1 MPVLNFDDKTTVII
15 VSNCAI
21 SYQLQRYLAEL
32 IKRNVINS
40 DGLND
45 QMLINHLRTQK
56 LDEDY
61 YKAKPSPCPD
71 FSEREALDGAK

>member
-1 MPVLNFDDKTTVII
+1 MTVMI
-15 VSNCAI
+15 VSNCTI
-21 SYQLQRYLAEL
+21 PYQLQRYLAEL
-32 IKRNVINS
+32 IKRNVINT

-61 YKAKPSPCPD
+61 YNEAQKCPPPLYKVAGTESV
-71 FSEREALDGAK
+71 FRR